1 MSKTGEEL
9 TELFFTRVK
18 RWRYIDNQWVEF
30 PEGKPN
36 SLVLNWSE
44 NALPKLHL
52 SLDLQAEWVW
62 PELSKIISFEFCP
75 RRNAKNPD
83 EKWAC
88 YLYYKDVPGGNHYA
102 EGSTVALAQLTASLK
117 ALGVEL

>member
-1 MSKTGEEL
+1 MGCLRDLRYLYWNYSSCKICNNLIEAKRGGVVNKTGEEL
-9 TELFFTRVK
+9 TKLFFTKVK

-36 SLVLNWSE
+36 ALVLNWSE
-44 NALPKLHL
+44 NYLPKLHL
-52 SLDLQAEWVW
+52 SLDLQEEWVW

-83 EKWAC
+83 EK
-88 YLYYKDVPGGNHYA
+88 
-102 EGSTVALAQLTASLK
+102 
-117 ALGVEL
+117 